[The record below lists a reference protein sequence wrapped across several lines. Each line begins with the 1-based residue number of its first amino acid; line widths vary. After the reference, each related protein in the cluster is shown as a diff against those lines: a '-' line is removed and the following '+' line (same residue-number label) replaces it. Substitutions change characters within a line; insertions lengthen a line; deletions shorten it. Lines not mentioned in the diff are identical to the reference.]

1 MKIERESLNPIEFGG
16 LEIRD
21 YTVALDESSSIA
33 EIIVPAAARHEQA
46 WSKRSDKYYYVI
58 DGSISFIVDDQVVEL
73 STGDVCI
80 IRRGERFSYENT
92 TGVTA
97 KVLLVHTPNFNLSEE
112 VFDNQESV

>member
-1 MKIERESLNPIEFGG
+1 MKIERESLNLIEFDG

-21 YTVALDESSSIA
+21 YTVELDESSSIA
-33 EIIVPAAARHEQA
+33 EITVPAGARHKQA

-58 DGSISFIVDDQVVEL
+58 DGTISFIVNDQAVEL

-97 KVLLVHTPNFNLSEE
+97 KVLLVHTPNFNLNEE
-112 VFDNQESV
+112 EFDS